1 MHSTVV
7 CFVSC
12 SLFGYFSI
20 IRFQRS
26 PIFCALQCSNEW
38 ELSLANVGII
48 AHYRRILIKHVSRN
62 LSHYNQLWYC
72 WSCSP
77 SFFSLSLFFFV
88 FFISFTYFYRRTT
101 GACFHFLSIG
111 SVLCRCQRKQ
121 QCRVIYDRIAVLAAW
136 IFTTYCINRHKVATT
151 IGINRICF
159 IYISAEL
166 ITVKYYGV

>member
-26 PIFCALQCSNEW
+26 PIFCALQFSNEW
-38 ELSLANVGII
+38 ELSLANVGIV

-77 SFFSLSLFFFV
+77 SFFFSFVIFFFV
-88 FFISFTYFYRRTT
+88 FFVHFIHILLPSHNRRVLSFSLYRQCLVPLSTQTTVPSNLWSNCYFS
-101 GACFHFLSIG
+101 F
-111 SVLCRCQRKQ
+111 
-121 QCRVIYDRIAVLAAW
+121 
-136 IFTTYCINRHKVATT
+136 INFYNILHKPAQSCH
-151 IGINRICF
+151 NHW
-159 IYISAEL
+159 Y
-166 ITVKYYGV
+166 